1 LTLAPPTSYTA
12 ATGNFLTASLWNA
25 QVRDATG
32 FLSAVPVFRGFQNA
46 AQSFASSTVYAP
58 ILLDSESFD
67 PEGGHSTTTNTSR
80 FTVQTAGYYYVSAF
94 ASYLV
99 SSAGGRAIAVS
110 VNGTATV
117 QSQQAP
123 PPANSWSGGT
133 NWLGYLNV
141 GDYVEATT
149 WQNSGGSLSMTT
161 GAFSASLSLFWVAR

>member
-12 ATGNFLTASLWNA
+12 TTGNFLTSAVWNT

-32 FLSAVPVFRGFQNA
+32 FLSAVPVFRGFQTA
-46 AQSFASSTVYAP
+46 AQSFASSTAYAP

-67 PEGGHSTTTNTSR
+67 PEGGHSTSTNTSR
-80 FTVQTAGYYYVSAF
+80 FVVQTAGYYYVTAF
-94 ASYLV
+94 GSY
-99 SSAGGRAIAVS
+99 STNATGGRAIAVA

-123 PPANSWSGGT
+123 PPANSWAGGV

-141 GDYVEATT
+141 GDYVEATS
-149 WQNSGGSLSMTT
+149 WQNSGTSVSMAT
-161 GAFSASLSLFWVAR
+161 GAFAASLSLFWVAR